1 MTRLGR
7 LDRHRGRTVPG
18 ERRSGHD
25 RRVTT
30 PAAVL
35 LAVAL
40 VLSVIDWLAVAN
52 GRTSLEYAC
61 KPAATI
67 AFLATALAL
76 DPGSGT
82 ERAWFVAAL
91 AACLVGDVLLMLP
104 RDAFLG
110 GLAAFV
116 VAHVCF
122 TVGFATLGVTGT
134 RLSAGA
140 AVVALVAVP
149 LALRFVRAMRA
160 HGQSALVAPVVG
172 YVVVIGAMA
181 TVAIAVGNAW
191 AIAGA
196 VLFLGSD
203 ALIAET
209 RFVAPRSWGPVAVMV
224 TYHLALSGLV
234 LSLV

>member
-1 MTRLGR
+1 MT
-7 LDRHRGRTVPG
+7 TSAV
-18 ERRSGHD
+18 
-25 RRVTT
+25 
-30 PAAVL
+30 VL

-40 VLSVIDWLAVAN
+40 VLSAIDWLAVAT
-52 GRTSLEYAC
+52 GRMALEYAC
-61 KPAATI
+61 KPAATV
-67 AFLATALAL
+67 AFLGTALAL
-76 DPGSGT
+76 DPTSGT

-116 VAHVCF
+116 VAQICF
-122 TVGFATLGVTGT
+122 TIGFATLGAAGT
-134 RLSAGA
+134 RLGIGA

-149 LALRFVRAMRA
+149 LAVRFVRAMRA
-160 HGQSALVAPVVG
+160 HGQAALIAPVIG
-172 YVVVIGAMA
+172 YVIVIGVMV

-209 RFVAPRSWGPVAVMV
+209 RFVAPRPWGPVAVMV
-224 TYHLALSGLV
+224 TYHLALAGLV

>member
-1 MTRLGR
+1 MIAA
-7 LDRHRGRTVPG
+7 
-18 ERRSGHD
+18 
-25 RRVTT
+25 VTT
-30 PAAVL
+30 CAAVL

-40 VLSVIDWLAVAN
+40 VLSVIDWLAVAT

-61 KPAATI
+61 KPAATV

-76 DPGSGT
+76 DPTSGT

-122 TVGFATLGVTGT
+122 TIGFATLGAAGT
-134 RLSAGA
+134 RLLIGA
-140 AVVALVAVP
+140 AVVALVALP
-149 LALRFVRAMRA
+149 LGGALRAGDARARTGGARRA
-160 HGQSALVAPVVG
+160 GDRLRDRHRCDGDGRASRSATPGPLR
-172 YVVVIGAMA
+172 
-181 TVAIAVGNAW
+181 
-191 AIAGA
+191 GA

-209 RFVAPRSWGPVAVMV
+209 RFVAPRPWGPVAVMV
-224 TYHLALSGLV
+224 TYHLALAGLV

>member
-1 MTRLGR
+1 MT
-7 LDRHRGRTVPG
+7 T
-18 ERRSGHD
+18 S
-25 RRVTT
+25 
-30 PAAVL
+30 AAVL

-40 VLSVIDWLAVAN
+40 VLSAIDWLAVAT

-61 KPAATI
+61 KPAATV
-67 AFLATALAL
+67 AFLGTALAL
-76 DPGSGT
+76 DPTSGT

-116 VAHVCF
+116 VAQVCF
-122 TVGFATLGVTGT
+122 TIGFATLGAAGT
-134 RLSAGA
+134 RLGIGA

-149 LALRFVRAMRA
+149 LAVRFVRAMRA
-160 HGQSALVAPVVG
+160 HGQAALIAPVIG
-172 YVVVIGAMA
+172 YVIVIGVMV

-209 RFVAPRSWGPVAVMV
+209 RFVAPRPWGPVAVMV
-224 TYHLALSGLV
+224 TYHLALAGLV